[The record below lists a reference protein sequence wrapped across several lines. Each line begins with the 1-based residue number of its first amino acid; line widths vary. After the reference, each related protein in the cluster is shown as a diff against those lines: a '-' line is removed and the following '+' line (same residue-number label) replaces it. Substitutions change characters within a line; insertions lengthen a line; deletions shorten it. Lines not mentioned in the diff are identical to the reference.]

1 MGERKASDVF
11 VECLEAEGVRYV
23 FGIPGEETLDLNES
37 LADSSI
43 QFVPVRHEQGGA
55 YMADAYGRLTGRAGV
70 CLGTLGPGATN
81 LVTAVADAFLDRA
94 PLVALTGQSD
104 IERMHKESHQ
114 YIDLIGILRPIV
126 KWNARVSAPD
136 IVPEVVRKAF
146 AVAESEKPGPTHLE
160 LPEDVMARPLD
171 ASPLRRHAPV
181 QPEPGSRELQRA
193 ADLIDAAENPLVL
206 AGNGAIR
213 GHASRALRSFIHNTG
228 IPVAESFMAKGLVDY
243 EDPKALG
250 TVGLQ
255 ARDYEMA
262 GFDDADLVIA
272 VGYDLV
278 EHSPKNWNPSRDKQI
293 IVIDSVA
300 AEVDQYF
307 TPNVELIGDIAHVL
321 ARLAAS
327 CTRSQTTAGTSRL
340 HEVVM
345 GALSGARDD
354 DHFPMRPPRVLWDL
368 RQALGR
374 NDILVS
380 DVGLHKLWI
389 ARMFPAHEPGTVLI
403 ANGLAGMG
411 FALPTAIGAKLVR
424 PDCRVVAVSGDGG
437 FLMNSQ
443 ELETAARLRTA
454 VVNVIWENAQFGSIV
469 WKQDKKFGRH
479 FGVDFGNPDFVKLA
493 EAFGIPA
500 WRCSSADDF
509 PRLLQDALAKDVPSV
524 IVVPIDYSIDVAISE
539 QLGAETVAT

>member
-171 ASPLRRHAPV
+171 ASPLGRHAPV
-181 QPEPGSRELQRA
+181 QPEPGGRELQRA

-228 IPVAESFMAKGLVDY
+228 VPVAESFMAKGLVDY

-307 TPNVELIGDIAHVL
+307 TPNVELIGDIANVL

-509 PRLLQDALAKDVPSV
+509 PRLLEDALAKDVPSV